1 MTDPTVSTLTTGSSA
16 TATTTVSFSAQT
28 AGKLLLLSVSSDD
41 YKTGDPSGWTLA
53 QSGQDFQGHYLW
65 WKLSNGS
72 ETSVQYTIGSA
83 TASAYAAMVA
93 DNIDPTP
100 FDANSTNHPHGASS
114 ATTTAITPT
123 AGPRYLVVASFGAM
137 HAGASSVTAPASL
150 TNSFTLQA
158 AGTAGATVSEVAVL
172 GYRTMDGGAS
182 VSVDTSVW
190 QTNAP
195 QCSYGLLA
203 AFKVASAVATGTIDS
218 ISWSGRTV
226 TVNGSGTTGALG
238 WNWGD
243 GNTSTGSPASHTY
256 STDGLY
262 KIDLTDAG
270 TVAKSTAG
278 WAVGTA
284 AKDLDLTPFR
294 ERKESDSDSTTLG
307 PLSLLE
313 LFGSGASGSTAAGTF
328 NITGAATGK
337 ATGTAAGTVTLN
349 GSGIAAGTAAG
360 TGALTLT
367 GTATGSSF
375 ATATASGTLAI
386 TGNATASAGSAAA
399 GTLTLTGSATAAG
412 RAQSAGAL
420 NITGAGQASG
430 TGQAAGTIAVTG
442 ATQAAGATAAAGTIT
457 ITGTTTGNGTATATT
472 GTLNVTGAATGTGT
486 STPTAAG
493 TLAITGAA
501 TPTATANAAGT
512 ITITGQT
519 AAVGRA
525 VAAGAVTL
533 TGTGAATGTTTIA
546 GTTNITG
553 SSTPTARTTAAGTLA
568 ITGAAN
574 GTSSS
579 SSTATGGLT
588 ITGAAT
594 GAATATANGN
604 LTITGAATGKA
615 VASAVGFLGILG
627 AALALAR
634 ATATD
639 GFTIDGT
646 ASSSSGWRDITI
658 TVGQPVNTR
667 ITASNTGNRITTHNP
682 TAATITAT
690 DTPTRIHTTQPTPA
704 SITTE
709 GAQP

>member
-1 MTDPTVSTLTTGSSA
+1 MTDPNVSTLATGSSA

-123 AGPRYLVVASFGAM
+123 AGSRYLVVASFGAM

-172 GYRTMDGGAS
+172 GYRTVDGGS
-182 VSVDTSVW
+182 SLSVDTSVW

-256 STDGLY
+256 SADGLY

-270 TVAKSTAG
+270 AVAKSTAG

-284 AKDLDLTPFR
+284 PTDLNPTPFR
-294 ERKESDSDSTTLG
+294 ERKESGSDSAVLG
-307 PLSLLE
+307 ALSMLE
-313 LFGSGASGSTAAGTF
+313 LFGSAGVTFSVLVGTATASGSTTALTGSATFTGAAGSATAAGSTASMATAVAATFTALVGAAAAAGGAASLTGQATFTATAAAATASGSTASA
-328 NITGAATGK
+328 TGAGRFATTAAA
-337 ATGTAAGTVTLN
+337 ATAGGSATSLTGQATFTAMVGTA
-349 GSGIAAGTAAG
+349 SAAGSSATMAAT
-360 TGALTLT
+360 TGATF
-367 GTATGSSF
+367 TATV
-375 ATATASGTLAI
+375 ATATASGGATSL
-386 TGNATASAGSAAA
+386 TGAARFQADVGTGAASGSTASMVGAARFAATA
-399 GTLTLTGSATAAG
+399 GTATAAG
-412 RAQSAGAL
+412 
-420 NITGAGQASG
+420 
-430 TGQAAGTIAVTG
+430 
-442 ATQAAGATAAAGTIT
+442 
-457 ITGTTTGNGTATATT
+457 
-472 GTLNVTGAATGTGT
+472 T
-486 STPTAAG
+486 ST
-493 TLAITGAA
+493 
-501 TPTATANAAGT
+501 
-512 ITITGQT
+512 
-519 AAVGRA
+519 
-525 VAAGAVTL
+525 
-533 TGTGAATGTTTIA
+533 
-546 GTTNITG
+546 
-553 SSTPTARTTAAGTLA
+553 
-568 ITGAAN
+568 
-574 GTSSS
+574 
-579 SSTATGGLT
+579 T
-588 ITGAAT
+588 ITGAARFTVAT
-594 GAATATANGN
+594 GQAAAAGGTVTATGSASFVATVATATAAGGQVT
-604 LTITGAATGKA
+604 L
-615 VASAVGFLGILG
+615 VVLSAI
-627 AALALAR
+627 
-634 ATATD
+634 
-639 GFTIDGT
+639 TIDGARIAT
-646 ASSSSGWRDITI
+646 ARRSGGTVVLDEQVRQVTPGEQRRIRTLDPDVRFVTI
-658 TVGQPVNTR
+658 PAQQRIVTV
-667 ITASNTGNRITTHNP
+667 
-682 TAATITAT
+682 
-690 DTPTRIHTTQPTPA
+690 
-704 SITTE
+704 
-709 GAQP
+709 